1 MAPATATTVGKLG
14 QNVQGSSS
22 TPDHAQE
29 GSWGTAEAQEMD
41 EGKVRGTQTP
51 WLCQAGAEQVA
62 ESQGWWALAE
72 PPNCDRHR
80 GRKLQAGTV
89 LYETHKWQKLCSKKS
104 SISSLLSNQP
114 TPAPG
119 ARSDTTP
126 HLTAPPRCT
135 IFQEVIYL
143 PTSIFVRP
151 TCSLKHNE
159 KSLPDQFV
167 SEVSWLPAPLWAIS
181 FCLHVRTISL
191 ATA

>member
-1 MAPATATTVGKLG
+1 MSRAPHPPLTMLRKEAEEQQKPRRWMKERSEAHRHHDCVKQEQNKLQKVKDDEHWQSHLTATGTVGESCK
-14 QNVQGSSS
+14 Q
-22 TPDHAQE
+22 AQCF
-29 GSWGTAEAQEMD
+29 M
-41 EGKVRGTQTP
+41 K
-51 WLCQAGAEQVA
+51 
-62 ESQGWWALAE
+62 
-72 PPNCDRHR
+72 
-80 GRKLQAGTV
+80 
-89 LYETHKWQKLCSKKS
+89 HKWQKLCSKKS

-135 IFQEVIYL
+135 VFQEVIYL

-159 KSLPDQFV
+159 NSLPDQFV